1 MAGTS
6 TTTAFMEESEARA
19 EICHVGCS
27 LFERSCVHATA
38 GNISVRRADG
48 YIITPTDACLG
59 TLQPERL
66 ARLDAQGQQHSGDR
80 ASKTSAL
87 HRKIDDASATTASP
101 ARCVIHAHSTHMVA
115 CSL

>member
-27 LFERSCVHATA
+27 LFERSCVHTTA

-66 ARLDAQGQQHSGDR
+66 ARLDAQGQQEHCAAPED
-80 ASKTSAL
+80 
-87 HRKIDDASATTASP
+87 
-101 ARCVIHAHSTHMVA
+101 
-115 CSL
+115 